1 MPEET
6 GESET
11 VYLDLDD
18 ALELYAL
25 IIGGTTAQAGDQL
38 RDRGGLESAL
48 GRPRNYALY
57 QDADLALQA
66 AALAHGIAESQT
78 FLDANK
84 RLALVAM
91 LTFLEVNG
99 SRVEA
104 TDPRPRRRHNPRA
117 TRRRYPPTT
126 HARMTASATLRS
138 RYARHRRRAT
148 AAVRPRI
155 QADARIR
162 TGDPFITSEVLYQ
175 LSYVGI
181 AGIPGPPAFPTATW
195 CRVGAANPR

>member
-6 GESET
+6 DESEP
-11 VYLDLDD
+11 VYLDLADT
-18 ALELYAL
+18 LELCAA
-25 IIGGTTAQAGDQL
+25 IIDCTPAQAAEQL

-66 AALAHGIAESQT
+66 ATLAHGIAESQT

-99 SRVEA
+99 SRVNA
-104 TDPRPRRRHNPRA
+104 TDPELASWILDLAADTTPEQLADRLRPRL
-117 TRRRYPPTT
+117 
-126 HARMTASATLRS
+126 M
-138 RYARHRRRAT
+138 
-148 AAVRPRI
+148 
-155 QADARIR
+155 
-162 TGDPFITSEVLYQ
+162 
-175 LSYVGI
+175 
-181 AGIPGPPAFPTATW
+181 PA
-195 CRVGAANPR
+195 